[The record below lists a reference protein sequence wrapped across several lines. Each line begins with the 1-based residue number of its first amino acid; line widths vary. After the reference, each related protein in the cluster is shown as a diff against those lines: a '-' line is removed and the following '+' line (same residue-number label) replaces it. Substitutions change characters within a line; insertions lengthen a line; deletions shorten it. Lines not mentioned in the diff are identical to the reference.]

1 MYFQVHQPVQLR
13 KYRFFDIGDSNYYYD
28 DYQNYVITDK
38 NGKSSVLNTK
48 NTVDW

>member
-1 MYFQVHQPVQLR
+1 MSWSAKVEY
-13 KYRFFDIGDSNYYYD
+13 IGNDNKDDGYYYD

-48 NTVDW
+48 NTVD